1 MSTIRTYLRKHN
13 KNSDSGVVY
22 ITFYVNRDKVN
33 FSSSVCVKENA
44 WDEEKSIV
52 TSLDKQHKDKNL
64 IIENIVARINTVFVK
79 YRLKNKVITRDAFMR
94 SYNRPDDYDTFFDFV
109 SDYQKKIS
117 AYTEDSTM
125 DTHRSAIG
133 KLKTYNP
140 KLHFD
145 DITEDWLDRYY
156 SHLRKKMDNCE
167 NTSYKNMSIIRKYVR
182 AAWKAGYMDENPF
195 EHWSIKRTRASYEYL
210 HPDELEAMIKLYN
223 SGTLEEQNH
232 KSLEF
237 FLFLCFSSLH
247 IGDASELKLEQFTDN
262 SFTYFRIKN
271 RNKKPEPIVVPISEP
286 LRAML
291 RNIVGTR
298 KKGLV
303 FDKVSPSINRRLKD
317 IAALAGIDK
326 PISCKAGRHTFA
338 TIYLQRTKDLASLKE
353 ILGHSE
359 LRETLIYAHVLDES
373 KQEGITVFNDFDV

>member
-1 MSTIRTYLRKHN
+1 M
-13 KNSDSGVVY
+13 VY

-109 SDYQKKIS
+109 ADYQKKIS

-210 HPDELEAMIKLYN
+210 HPDELDAMIKLYN

-317 IAALAGIDK
+317 IAALAGIYK